1 MTARLPELVNAR
13 IERKARTGKKKAAKV
28 GGLSHWG
35 GKQPRLAKR
44 AIHNPTTG
52 SQSRIDPVQK
62 MAANCFRHLQTAQR
76 KEAREEFLRALKLRN
91 RHAETWISSL
101 EAQPAVN
108 QRRLEVPKYP
118 RARCA
123 KATNSKAA
131 SVCRLLA
138 ALPSSPVRTAFLD
151 GVRRVAGER
160 RAAGAHL
167 CPTFKEGT
175 LPGRQGQHSFRAQRR

>member
-52 SQSRIDPVQK
+52 SQSRIDPAQK
-62 MAANCFRHLQTAQR
+62 MAANCFRHLQIAQR

-118 RARCA
+118 RAKQQSRQRVPTAGGFAFVPCTYRFLGRC
-123 KATNSKAA
+123 
-131 SVCRLLA
+131 
-138 ALPSSPVRTAFLD
+138 PSGSR
-151 GVRRVAGER
+151 
-160 RAAGAHL
+160 
-167 CPTFKEGT
+167 
-175 LPGRQGQHSFRAQRR
+175 